1 MSMQLFEWWN
11 RVAYLGFRSPV
22 VVHSS
27 PGIGFPLMPAK
38 DTHQLTRYNIH
49 DSQPTAPINKINIK
63 GNIFYSLASTLMHIS
78 LT

>member
-38 DTHQLTRYNIH
+38 DTHQLTRYNTVWPEIFEG
-49 DSQPTAPINKINIK
+49 SNFRGRPIFKDFVI
-63 GNIFYSLASTLMHIS
+63 
-78 LT
+78 